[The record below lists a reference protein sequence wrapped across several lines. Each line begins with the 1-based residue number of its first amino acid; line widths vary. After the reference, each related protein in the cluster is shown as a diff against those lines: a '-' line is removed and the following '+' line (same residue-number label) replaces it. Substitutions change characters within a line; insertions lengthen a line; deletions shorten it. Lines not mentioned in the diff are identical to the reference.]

1 MENKQPTYVVQ
12 FVTHREIEAFGIT
25 VDSSPIHLLETDCW
39 DTAVEWAS
47 EQAIATP
54 DEEVRILQVVETLVF
69 KHDTETMIRT
79 ERIKD

>member
-12 FVTHREIEAFGIT
+12 FTTYKEVEICGIT
-25 VDSSPIHLLETDCW
+25 IDTSKIHLLETDCW
-39 DTAVEWAS
+39 DTAVEWAT
-47 EQAIATP
+47 EQALATP